1 MLRRSFFI
9 ASASGEFDIGEGG
22 ENGDTGVCG
31 RNCAHS
37 GVQGVGLQAVFL
49 VEAER
54 GGMGVRGSLGSPL
67 GLPGLLRAALGLTDG
82 REGVLVI
89 GVSFH
94 PSVVS
99 WTAFTVCLK

>member
-9 ASASGEFDIGEGG
+9 TSTSGELDIGEGG

-37 GVQGVGLQAVFL
+37 GVHGVGLQAVSL
-49 VEAER
+49 VVAER
-54 GGMGVRGSLGSPL
+54 GGMGVRGSRGSPA

-89 GVSFH
+89 GINCH
-94 PSVVS
+94 PSSAS
-99 WTAFTVCLK
+99 WTAFTRA